1 MIRRSTS
8 ARSSSRSSARLAPI
22 GVCGAL
28 VVTALVLAL
37 PLTLVFCPA
46 EALGTGD
53 GATGVGAGTGDEVAA
68 AVSSLS
74 RDIRGANDLPQPTRC
89 SDAPNAGVPGLPPDL
104 AFARGARFGA
114 HPGTMPRH
122 SGSRL
127 ATPGNA
133 RVGLT
138 DLGHQLLL

>member
-1 MIRRSTS
+1 VIRKRTS
-8 ARSSSRSSARLAPI
+8 NQQPKRTARLTPI

-46 EALGTGD
+46 ETLGGTD
-53 GATGVGAGTGDEVAA
+53 GASGVGAGTGDEVAA

-74 RDIRGANDLPQPTRC
+74 RDLRGANDLPQPTRC

-114 HPGTMPRH
+114 HPGTTPPR

-127 ATPGNA
+127 ATPGDA